1 MNWIDTPESSN
12 IARFAYDDIGYVLKV
27 EFKNGGLYDYFD
39 VQPHIFEAM
48 CNAPS
53 RGNIWHSRL
62 RELIG
67 TQELNRHLL

>member
-39 VQPHIFEAM
+39 VKPHIFEAM

-53 RGNIWHSRL
+53 KGQYLAQQIKGAYRYARA
-62 RELIG
+62 
-67 TQELNRHLL
+67 